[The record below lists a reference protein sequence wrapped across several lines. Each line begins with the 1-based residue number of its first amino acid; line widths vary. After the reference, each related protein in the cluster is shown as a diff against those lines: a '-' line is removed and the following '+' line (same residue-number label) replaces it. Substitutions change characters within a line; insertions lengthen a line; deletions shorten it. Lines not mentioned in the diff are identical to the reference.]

1 MSQHEQ
7 LAIFRAAYDFVVHI
21 ETIVHGFSRYHKYSI
36 GAELRQASRTIL
48 RSIVRANYA
57 RKERCALLL
66 ELRYTLEDCK
76 VLIRLAH
83 DSKAFRSTNQYLHCA
98 EQLVA
103 IMKQNEGWL
112 KHSQKITI

>member
-1 MSQHEQ
+1 
-7 LAIFRAAYDFVVHI
+7 V
-21 ETIVHGFSRYHKYSI
+21 
-36 GAELRQASRTIL
+36 

-57 RKERCALLL
+57 REERSTLLL

-76 VLIRLAH
+76 VLLRLAH

-98 EQLVA
+98 EQLVT

-112 KHSQKITI
+112 KQTQK

>member
-7 LAIFRAAYDFVVHI
+7 LAIFRTAYDFAVHI
-21 ETIVHGFSRYHKYSI
+21 DTLVHGFGRYHKYAI
-36 GAELRQASRTIL
+36 GAELRHGARTIL
-48 RSIVRANYA
+48 RTIVRANYA
-57 RKERCALLL
+57 REERCALLL

-83 DSKAFRSTNQYLHCA
+83 DSKAFRSTKQYLHCA
-98 EQLVA
+98 EQLVD

-112 KHSQKITI
+112 KHSQK

>member
-7 LAIFRAAYDFVVHI
+7 LAIFRASYDFALHI
-21 ETIVHGFSRYHKYSI
+21 ETVVHGFSRYHKYAV
-36 GAELRQASRTIL
+36 GAELRQSSRSIL

-57 RKERCALLL
+57 RDKRSVTLI

-76 VLIRLAH
+76 VLLRLAH
-83 DSKAFRSTNQYLHCA
+83 DSRAYRSTNQYLHCA
-98 EQLVA
+98 EQLVD

-112 KHSQKITI
+112 KQSQK